1 MKKYILICFFI
12 LSACKSI
19 TYQDINPQILPNEN
33 LLPAMESI
41 VDMSNLEAT
50 YTAGYYNGS
59 ANNLGTGI
67 GNSSWI
73 QTTAI
78 SGTNY
83 KDARVNDVINVF
95 EKEIIYLLRKM
106 SIEEIANLA
115 DVSEGLEFAIK
126 NAANSCNSIVE
137 FLHIIQSKRYTNT
150 RLQRILL
157 YALLGITKKDMLL
170 SKKITPYL
178 RVLGFNERGKFLI
191 SEASKANPKLEIV
204 TSVKKYMDHCSNK
217 NLKLMLEKD
226 IWATNVY
233 TIGYEYDSWSNLDY
247 TKKIIT
253 K

>member
-19 TYQDINPQILPNEN
+19 TYQDVNPQILPNEN

-95 EKEIIYLLRKM
+95 EKEIKENITSPYGEKRGFIVLKLGYRGVETSTIYPLVSLFTLGT
-106 SIEEIANLA
+106 INFLGFPANEI
-115 DVSEGLEFAIK
+115 SQSLE
-126 NAANSCNSIVE
+126 VE
-137 FLHIIQSKRYTNT
+137 VEIWNKKKELIKRYVVNVTDT
-150 RLQRILL
+150 EYQAMYWGYHEQMIWR
-157 YALLGITKKDMLL
+157 
-170 SKKITPYL
+170 
-178 RVLGFNERGKFLI
+178 
-191 SEASKANPKLEIV
+191 KLAADNI
-204 TSVKKYMDHCSNK
+204 KQA
-217 NLKLMLEKD
+217 LEKIRVQINKD
-226 IWATNVY
+226 VPQIKRALN
-233 TIGYEYDSWSNLDY
+233 
-247 TKKIIT
+247 K
-253 K
+253 